1 MYVTHRDNVSD
12 MIWVPAHAMGRVIG
26 KGGRVLEE
34 LGKENDCKLQF
45 NRQNENENQET
56 PLVITSLK
64 GDKGDVEEVIKAVH
78 AIVSYHHLENH
89 KIHEHTM

>member
-45 NRQNENENQET
+45 NAKTRT
-56 PLVITSLK
+56 KTKKLRWWSR
-64 GDKGDVEEVIKAVH
+64 H
-78 AIVSYHHLENH
+78 
-89 KIHEHTM
+89 